1 MIKKILLLLAVLTM
15 GFNNAIADR
24 FVNLTPAPANM
35 TVGNGDFK
43 IPHGMKIST
52 KGLNAEMKAEVTRF
66 INEFNVATGLDVKAG
81 NSGKMV
87 VSLDSKVAPE
97 GYNLT
102 VTPKGISLSASTPT
116 GIFYGLQTI
125 KKVLPANV
133 MAGKPGAPGA
143 SYTLP
148 EMKIIDEPAYGYRGF
163 MLDVSRHFFTADEI
177 KRMLD
182 VMSYYKLNRFH
193 WHLTDDQGWR
203 LPVEKYPLLTTVGA
217 TAPDVRITD
226 VQNKKQYMAGKP
238 YGPYSYTKEELKDI
252 VQYAK
257 ERHIEIIPEVDMPGH
272 FVAALVAYP
281 QYSCAPWADRDVWTR
296 AGVSR
301 DVLNVANPEAV
312 EFAGDIIDELAEIF
326 PYPYIHIGG
335 DECPTDAW
343 ETNADCRALMERE
356 GLDNARLLQ
365 SRFIKQMADRAAS
378 HGKKLYMWNE
388 VLTSEGAD
396 SIMLKNIDASI
407 FAWWPADES
416 VRKATANN
424 LPVVYTPFGPYY
436 INRRQTPDS
445 PPGAGKGEDDVKRT
459 YEVVPFATAVPGSE
473 ANHMGIQGTFW
484 TEHVSDPE
492 LMEHL
497 ALPRLIAIAEA
508 GWTPQSK
515 KNFADFQKR
524 ITADAELLHLSDY
537 KYTKLYMLE
546 PVGKSTG
553 PDVPGEEF

>member
-1 MIKKILLLLAVLTM
+1 MIKKILLVVASIVLGCTTT
-15 GFNNAIADR
+15 FANR
-24 FVNLTPAPANM
+24 FVNLTPAPADI
-35 TVGNGDFK
+35 TVGEGDFK
-43 IPHGMKIST
+43 IHEGMKIST
-52 KGLNAEMKAEVTRF
+52 KGLSQDMQDEVAYF
-66 INEFNVATGLDVKAG
+66 IKDFNKATGLNVKQAKKG
-81 NSGKMV
+81 QME
-87 VSLDSKVAPE
+87 VSVNPAISPE
-97 GYNLT
+97 GYNLE
-102 VTPKGISLSASTPT
+102 VTPRGIKLAASTPA
-116 GIFYGLQTI
+116 GLYYGLQTI

-133 MAGKPGAPGA
+133 MACKPGAAGTE
-143 SYTLP
+143 YILP
-148 EMKIIDEPAYGYRGF
+148 EMVVMDEPTYGYRGF
-163 MLDVSRHFFTADEI
+163 MLDVSRHFFTTDEI

-203 LPVEKYPLLTTVGA
+203 LPVEKYPKLTTVGA
-217 TAPDVRITD
+217 TAPDIRITD
-226 VQNKKQYMAGKP
+226 MHKKELYMAGKP

-252 VQYAK
+252 VEYAVK
-257 ERHIEIIPEVDMPGH
+257 RHIEVIPEVDMPGH
-272 FVAALVAYP
+272 FVSALVAYP
-281 QYSCAPWADRDVWTR
+281 EFSCAPWADRQVWTR
-296 AGVSR
+296 VGVSK

-312 EFAGDIIDELAEIF
+312 EFAGNVIDELAEIF

-343 ETNADCRALMERE
+343 ETNADCKSLMEKE
-356 GLDNARLLQ
+356 GIDNARLLQ
-365 SRFIKQMADRAAS
+365 SRFIKQMADRAAT
-378 HGKKLYMWNE
+378 HGKKLYVWNE
-388 VLTSEGAD
+388 ALTSNGAD
-396 SIMLKNIDASI
+396 SLMLKDIDATV

-436 INRRQTPDS
+436 INRRQSPDS
-445 PPGAGKGEDDVKRT
+445 APGAGKGDDDVKCV

-473 ANHMGIQGTFW
+473 ANHMGVQGTFW
-484 TEHVSDPE
+484 TEYVSDAE
-492 LMEHL
+492 YMEHL

-524 ITADAELLHLSDY
+524 ITADAELLDLGDY

-553 PDVPGEEF
+553 PDVAGEE